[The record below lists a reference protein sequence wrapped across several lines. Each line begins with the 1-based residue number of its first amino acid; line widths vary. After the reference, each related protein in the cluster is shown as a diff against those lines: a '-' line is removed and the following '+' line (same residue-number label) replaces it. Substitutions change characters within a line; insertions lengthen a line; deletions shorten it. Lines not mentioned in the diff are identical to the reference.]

1 MLQLQRVG
9 VSRLR
14 PRDQEGERDD
24 RLGVCTRRSHTR
36 ISNRYTLP
44 PLSVHT
50 RVFVRAHEE
59 NGGEWTR
66 ERDRDERNLTKTST
80 LPPCLPREHPKMRTI
95 CACYWH
101 TYTYTD
107 AGFSRTCTAHE
118 MHEGRSM
125 HVKMDRRSFAWNRRI
140 DGKLEYIDQRR
151 TFDGRNIRMPT
162 VKSSVVGV
170 ACKPRFNTST
180 PGISKTCVTAGK
192 KKKKEK
198 NGRSRWNDL
207 IYIDSNEL
215 QSPTVCNWWRPIIP
229 IMPSSIDAVTARSVV
244 SSPHH
249 PRNAGKPL

>member
-1 MLQLQRVG
+1 MTGSVCAHVARTHVYQTDTR
-9 VSRLR
+9 SRLFR
-14 PRDQEGERDD
+14 CTLVYSCELARKTEGSEQ
-24 RLGVCTRRSHTR
+24 
-36 ISNRYTLP
+36 
-44 PLSVHT
+44 
-50 RVFVRAHEE
+50 
-59 NGGEWTR
+59 
-66 ERDRDERNLTKTST
+66 ERDRDERNLTKTCT

-95 CACYWH
+95 CGCYWH

-125 HVKMDRRSFAWNRRI
+125 HVKMDRCSFVWNRRI

-151 TFDGRNIRMPT
+151 TFDGRNIRIPT
-162 VKSSVVGV
+162 LKSSNVGV

-180 PGISKTCVTAGK
+180 PGISKTWVTAGK
-192 KKKKEK
+192 KKKRK

-215 QSPTVCNWWRPIIP
+215 QSRAVCNWWRPIIP
-229 IMPSSIDAVTARSVV
+229 IMPSSIDAMTACSVV

-249 PRNAGKPL
+249 PRNVGKPL